1 MKLVLFHQYDQLLAK
16 IREVA
21 RCCAKEAADWK
32 ICRVQS
38 ANGIV
43 HLHDRTM
50 NELSVSGGEY
60 RVGEI
65 DRVDIAADALDELK
79 QPEYDG
85 KTIVFTVRGN
95 YSNAKIPATIRYV
108 EPPPVAPTLTDLHAE
123 RHPEMP
129 WTVMCDQTQIL
140 TGTNL
145 KDATVKLTCGEDYEE
160 TLAEDMFVS
169 KEDTKLVFHVNG
181 TMYEHGETGKIVV
194 TLNGQSAEHDIE
206 VIAGD

>member
-1 MKLVLFHQYDQLLAK
+1 MQ
-16 IREVA
+16 
-21 RCCAKEAADWK
+21 
-32 ICRVQS
+32 
-38 ANGIV
+38 
-43 HLHDRTM
+43 
-50 NELSVSGGEY
+50 
-60 RVGEI
+60 I
-65 DRVDIAADALDELK
+65 DCYGFEADALDELK
-79 QPEYDG
+79 SPEHDG

-95 YSNAKIPATIRYV
+95 FSSAKISATIIYV
-108 EPPPVAPTLTDLHAE
+108 EPPPVVPTMTDLHAE

-129 WTVMCDQTQIL
+129 WTVMCDQAQIL

-145 KDATVKLTCGEDYEE
+145 KDATVKLTCGDYEE

-169 KEDTKLVFHVNG
+169 REDTKLMFHVNG